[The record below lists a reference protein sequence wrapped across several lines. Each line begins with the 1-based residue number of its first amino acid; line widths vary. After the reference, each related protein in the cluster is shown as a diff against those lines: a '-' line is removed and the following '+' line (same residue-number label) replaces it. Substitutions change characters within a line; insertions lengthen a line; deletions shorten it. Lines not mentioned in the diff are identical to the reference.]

1 MRARVVGTAV
11 ALALALGPLAASAW
25 AGAWGAP
32 MDLGPVASS
41 GTFGTEHTGAVAM
54 DASGTAVVAWV
65 MVSGKMVAAV
75 RPPGG
80 VFGALQD
87 LGPDAGSNLRVALD
101 GSGRAL
107 VVWNSGGSLQAAERA
122 PGSTF
127 TRLAPIASVAGFA
140 PADVAFLA
148 DGTAIVGYRGG
159 DRLPHVAVRAP
170 GGTFVSS
177 TLSTV
182 AARPLGG
189 GPVRVAAAG
198 GYAIAAWR
206 DEPTVGSTN
215 RTTTKAM
222 VSVLTPGGGFGT
234 PVELMATTYDA
245 FDPSARPQVVGIAP
259 RIAPSGAADVAVS
272 SIFDTWPALPRVMC
286 STDTLATRAPG
297 PAGSWT
303 MGAGDASATCTTGL
317 PSAMELAT
325 GPPRTMDLATGPRGD
340 GLLVLGRGLDEPR
353 IAVTSKVRAVGAA
366 TYAPGPDVF
375 VGPAGPRAHVPVR
388 VAPLSDGR
396 YVVLFLQD
404 SDVRA
409 VAGDPALAFEPS
421 ALVAAHPLLPAL
433 LGAASSGSEAVAAW
447 TNGTAV
453 GVALYDDR
461 ATPTVAL
468 SEVAMTRRSFLRST
482 TIRWRA
488 SVPATL
494 TFRVVRL
501 NGSHERSIGSFVRS
515 VEADMGSLRF
525 HGVVDGHRLRPG
537 RYRLSVVASAPA
549 MAASAPASVTFTV
562 RRYVRPRRAG

>member
-11 ALALALGPLAASAW
+11 ALALALGPPAASAW

-32 MDLGPVASS
+32 MDLGPVA
-41 GTFGTEHTGAVAM
+41 GPPGFPAAYTGAVAM
-54 DASGTAVVAWV
+54 DASGTAVVAWATAD
-65 MVSGKMVAAV
+65 KMVAAV

-80 VFGALQD
+80 AFGAPQV
-87 LGPDAGSNLRVALD
+87 LGPDPGSNARVALD

-107 VVWNSGGSLQAAERA
+107 VVWNSGGSVQAAERA

-127 TRLAPIASVAGFA
+127 ARLAPVASAARSA

-182 AARPLGG
+182 ADLLG

-198 GYAIAAWR
+198 GYAIAAWG
-206 DEPTVGSTN
+206 DGQMVGFTT
-215 RTTTKAM
+215 RRHTTKAM
-222 VSVLTPGGGFGT
+222 VSVLMPGGGFGT
-234 PVELMATTYDA
+234 PVELMTTTYDG
-245 FDPSARPQVVGIAP
+245 FDLSARTQVVGMAP

-272 SIFDTWPALPRVMC
+272 SVFDTGPVPLDVVC
-286 STDTLATRAPG
+286 STDTLETRAPG

-303 MGAGDASATCTTGL
+303 TGAGDGSASCT
-317 PSAMELAT
+317 PD
-325 GPPRTMDLATGPRGD
+325 PPRAMDLATGPRDD

-375 VGPAGPRAHVPVR
+375 VGPATPRAQVPVS

-396 YVVLFLQD
+396 YVVLFLRD
-404 SDVRA
+404 DDVRA
-409 VAGDPALAFEPS
+409 VAGEPALAFEPS
-421 ALVAAHPLLPAL
+421 VLVAAHQGITAL

-447 TNGTAV
+447 TSWTVVRSSTRTSGAALR
-453 GVALYDDR
+453 VALYDDR
-461 ATPTVAL
+461 ATPTVRL
-468 SEVAMTRRSFLRST
+468 SEVAMTRRRFIRST
-482 TIRWRA
+482 TIRWRS

-525 HGVVDGHRLRPG
+525 HGVVHRHRLRPG

-562 RRYVRPRRAG
+562 RQDVRPRRAR

>member
-25 AGAWGAP
+25 GGAWGAP
-32 MDLGPVASS
+32 IDLGPVAGPLGLALGFPAAS
-41 GTFGTEHTGAVAM
+41 TGAVAM
-54 DASGTAVVAWV
+54 DASGTAVVAWATTADT
-65 MVSGKMVAAV
+65 MVAAV

-80 VFGALQD
+80 AFGAPQV
-87 LGPDAGSNLRVALD
+87 LGPERGSNARVALD

-107 VVWNSGGSLQAAERA
+107 VVWNSRGSVQAAERA

-127 TRLAPIASVAGFA
+127 TPLAPVASGAGFA

-148 DGTAIVGYRGG
+148 DGTAIVGYWGG
-159 DRLPHVAVRAP
+159 DRLPHVAVRVP

-177 TLSTV
+177 TLSTL
-182 AARPLGG
+182 AGPGG

-198 GYAIAAWR
+198 GYAIAAWGDR
-206 DEPTVGSTN
+206 QTVGSTS
-215 RTTTKAM
+215 RHTTRAM
-222 VSVLTPGGGFGT
+222 VSVLMPGGGFGA
-234 PVELMATTYDA
+234 PVELMTTSYDD
-245 FDPSARPQVVGIAP
+245 FDLSARAQIVGMAP

-272 SIFDTWPALPRVMC
+272 SIFDRGPFPLGVVCRTDALE
-286 STDTLATRAPG
+286 TRAPG

-303 MGAGDASATCTTGL
+303 TGAGDASASCT
-317 PSAMELAT
+317 PD
-325 GPPRTMDLATGPRGD
+325 PPRAMDLATGPRDD

-375 VGPAGPRAHVPVR
+375 VGPATRRAQVPVS

-396 YVVLFLQD
+396 YVVVFLRD
-404 SDVRA
+404 DDVTA
-409 VAGDPALAFEPS
+409 VAGEPALVFEPS
-421 ALVAAHPLLPAL
+421 VLVAAHQGATAL

-447 TNGTAV
+447 TSWTALR
-453 GVALYDDR
+453 VALYDDR
-461 ATPTVAL
+461 ATPTVRL
-468 SEVAMTRRSFLRST
+468 SEVAMTRRSFIRST

-501 NGSHERSIGSFVRS
+501 NGSRERSIGSFVRS
-515 VEADMGSLRF
+515 VKADMGSLRF
-525 HGVVDGHRLRPG
+525 HGVVDRHRLRPG

-562 RRYVRPRRAG
+562 RQYVRPRRAG